1 MEIPR
6 DLQLAFEALCRA
18 QMRCTD
24 VKAASATEDEIVAAM
39 TAAELARL
47 KFDQQLDKLGMQR
60 R

>member
-18 QMRCTD
+18 QQHCAD
-24 VKAASATEDEIVAAM
+24 VKAASATEDEIIVAM
-39 TAAELARL
+39 TAGELARL
-47 KFDQQLDKLGMQR
+47 RFEQQLDKLGTQR